1 MPNFK
6 RDGVPVEGNCPKCG
20 SDLVMRFG
28 RYGAFIGCTNYR
40 AEPPCDYTRDL
51 NVPAGSEPS
60 TGTGEDEAPIPPCEK
75 CGKPMAL
82 KRSRFGVFLGCTGYP
97 DCKNIRKIGPQAA
110 PPKDTGVQC
119 PECKQGTILE
129 KKSRRGKIF
138 FSCSRYPDCKFALW
152 NKPVATPCPKCAY
165 PLLTEKTTKRRGTEL
180 VCPNEEC
187 DYTSPV
193 KGGGA
198 EPASGA

>member
-1 MPNFK
+1 
-6 RDGVPVEGNCPKCG
+6 
-20 SDLVMRFG
+20 
-28 RYGAFIGCTNYR
+28 
-40 AEPPCDYTRDL
+40 
-51 NVPAGSEPS
+51 
-60 TGTGEDEAPIPPCEK
+60 
-75 CGKPMAL
+75 MAL

-110 PPKDTGVQC
+110 PPKDTGVPC

-152 NKPVATPCPKCAY
+152 NKPIATPCPKCAY

-180 VCPNEEC
+180 VCPNESC
-187 DYTSPV
+187 DYTAPV
-193 KGGGA
+193 EGA
-198 EPASGA
+198 GPEPVADA